1 MPESSHPL
9 DAVPGSNRWSDPVDA
24 TRATAKGTVTTFR
37 KHGRRRTNEWVP
49 EKRWNPFNS
58 YKLLVHVER
67 WRAIKRGRPIPPP
80 VLITVDP
87 TNQCNYNCVWC
98 NAAYIRKRSHS
109 QLSGKLLSDLAN
121 FLPRWGKVH
130 SMPSGVQAICVAG
143 GGEPLLNP
151 ATAAFIDQVVI
162 NGIEVGVV
170 TNGSLIR
177 EYIDPLSQCTWV
189 GVSMDA
195 GSAET
200 YQQLKRLK
208 DRTGFSR
215 VVESIAKLADYAKR
229 HNTRL
234 GMKHP
239 AYGLSYK
246 FLLYRE
252 NIAEVFAA
260 ARLAKE
266 LGCKNIHFRP
276 AGTAWNKIGSSDE
289 IAFSK
294 EDVALFNEQIALA
307 QELDDETFGVYGVTH
322 KFNAQFNRSNCFDK
336 CYSIFMTAVVSPVS
350 NQKASADAFVMGLC
364 CDRRGD
370 KKLELL
376 VDCEDVERIGSTWGS
391 HLHWRIHDLIDV
403 DSECPR
409 CTYQPH
415 NQIFEQV
422 ILNDTMT
429 YKFI

>member
-1 MPESSHPL
+1 MGEPAQTLLKIVSKRET
-9 DAVPGSNRWSDPVDA
+9 DRGKEWAVQ
-24 TRATAKGTVTTFR
+24 
-37 KHGRRRTNEWVP
+37 
-49 EKRWNPFNS
+49 KRWNPFNS

-87 TNQCNYNCVWC
+87 TNQCNYNCAWC
-98 NAAYIRKRSHS
+98 NAAYIRKRRHS
-109 QLSGKLLSDLAN
+109 RLSGKLLADLAD
-121 FLPRWGKVH
+121 FLPIWGK
-130 SMPSGVQAICVAG
+130 SNFKEPGVQAICVAG

-151 ATAAFIDQVVI
+151 ETAAFIDKVVM
-162 NGIEVGVV
+162 NGIEAGVV

-177 EYIDPLSQCTWV
+177 DCIDPLSQCTWV
-189 GVSMDA
+189 GVSVDA
-195 GSAET
+195 GSAGV
-200 YQQLKRLK
+200 YQRLK
-208 DRTGFSR
+208 GLKEGHSFEK
-215 VVESIAKLADYAKR
+215 VIENMAMLADYAKR

-246 FLLYRE
+246 FLLYKD
-252 NIAEVFAA
+252 NIGEAYAA

-276 AGTAWNKIGSSDE
+276 AGTAWDKIGTADE

-294 EDVALFNEQIALA
+294 DDVALFNEQVAMA
-307 QELDDETFGVYGVTH
+307 QELDDGTFGVYGVTH
-322 KFNAQFNRSNCFDK
+322 KFNAQFSRSNCFDK
-336 CYSIFMTAVVSPVS
+336 CYSVFMTAVVSPS
-350 NQKASADAFVMGLC
+350 AHPKAHADAFVMGLC

-376 VDCEDVERIGSTWGS
+376 VDCEEVERIDSAWGS
-391 HLHWRIHDLIDV
+391 QQHWSIHDKVDV

-415 NQIFEQV
+415 NQIYEQV